1 MCSLLLDVL
10 ELFPWLNNKL
20 EEANQEKKNRN
31 RSQIGFCLAS
41 LEGKWMD
48 DGFANVLTSVIL
60 MFSDKHHMNDSTPL
74 ILESAEMNRLS
85 ELQFD

>member
-1 MCSLLLDVL
+1 
-10 ELFPWLNNKL
+10 
-20 EEANQEKKNRN
+20 
-31 RSQIGFCLAS
+31 
-41 LEGKWMD
+41 MD

-74 ILESAEMNRLS
+74 ILESTKMNRLS